1 MIHLKEVDEYNW
13 RLDLQ
18 VSEEQQNYVSSG
30 FKLLA
35 RAWAYRHHRSCPLVI
50 YDDETPV
57 GMCLYYDLGQSYD
70 FSQLF
75 IDQRYQR
82 KGYGHAAVELV
93 LRRMRE
99 DGRYQKVYTC
109 FVEGNDSAR
118 RLYEAFGFVVTD
130 FSDGE
135 YVMERNL

>member
-18 VSEEQQNYVSSG
+18 VSEEQQKYVSSG

-50 YDDETPV
+50 YDDETQV

-82 KGYGHAAVELV
+82 KGY
-93 LRRMRE
+93 
-99 DGRYQKVYTC
+99 DNGR
-109 FVEGNDSAR
+109 
-118 RLYEAFGFVVTD
+118 
-130 FSDGE
+130 
-135 YVMERNL
+135 